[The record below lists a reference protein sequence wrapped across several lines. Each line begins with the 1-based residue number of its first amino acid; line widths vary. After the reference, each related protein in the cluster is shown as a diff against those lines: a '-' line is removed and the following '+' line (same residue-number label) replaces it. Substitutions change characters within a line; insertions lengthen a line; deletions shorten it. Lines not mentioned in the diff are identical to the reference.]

1 MYLHGADIFQ
11 RRERP
16 RGVEADLM
24 RRVLE
29 SREFPERGAADLPVG
44 EILNVVEDRVVCH
57 RTFDDVIVMRLAGAA
72 GDDEIEPFF
81 GHVRKIQH
89 FERCVRRIFVFVY
102 DSDSAESGRPT
113 DSLRE
118 KGSAIK
124 TEVEILMVTSRPDLR
139 KFHGFLTAVID
150 DCGHWIPFF
159 VRMILL

>member
-1 MYLHGADIFQ
+1 M
-11 RRERP
+11 
-16 RGVEADLM
+16 EADLV
-24 RRVLE
+24 RRMLE
-29 SREFPERGAADLPVG
+29 FSEFPERGAADLPVG
-44 EILNVVEDRVVCH
+44 EVLNIVEDRVVCH

-102 DSDSAESGRPT
+102 DSDSAESGCPT

-118 KGSAIK
+118 KSGTIK
-124 TEVEILMVTSRPDLR
+124 SEIEILMVASRPDLR

-150 DCGHWIPFF
+150 DCGHGIPFF